1 MAQVTVTVNGRDYT
15 IACDDGDEEHVTEL
29 ASYLDERVG
38 ELTGTVGQV
47 GEARLL
53 LMVSLLIAD
62 ELAEAYHEL
71 DDLKAGGAGAADGE
85 QDDGAAKAV
94 EDLAAR
100 VETVAA
106 SLETT

>member
-1 MAQVTVTVNGRDYT
+1 MAQVTVSVNGRDYT
-15 IACDDGDEEHVTEL
+15 ISCDDGDEEHVAEL

-53 LMVSLLIAD
+53 LMASLLIAD
-62 ELAEAYHEL
+62 ELAEAYHEI
-71 DDLKAGGAGAADGE
+71 DDLKSNGDRDAAEADNGP
-85 QDDGAAKAV
+85 AKAL
-94 EDLAAR
+94 EELAAR

>member
-71 DDLKAGGAGAADGE
+71 DDLKAGGAGAAAG
-85 QDDGAAKAV
+85 DDGAAKAM

>member
-71 DDLKAGGAGAADGE
+71 DDLKAGGVGAAGG
-85 QDDGAAKAV
+85 DDGAAKAM

>member
-1 MAQVTVTVNGRDYT
+1 MAQVTVSVNGRDYQ
-15 IACDDGDEEHVTEL
+15 IACDDGDEEHVAEL
-29 ASYLDERVG
+29 AAYLDERVG

-71 DDLKAGGAGAADGE
+71 DDLKAGGAG
-85 QDDGAAKAV
+85 DGAARAM

-100 VETVAA
+100 VETGAA
-106 SLETT
+106 RLETT